1 MKKHQIMI
9 REINSIMKMLALLLV
24 AALLVGA
31 PLQADD
37 WTIDSAA
44 DWKQNIQSAEGAVV
58 ADGSVSPKAK
68 KALITTKIHTSDVKR
83 SAKSLVVNQS
93 AIWQNWNPIE
103 NLGPL
108 NLADAP

>member
-1 MKKHQIMI
+1 MI
-9 REINSIMKMLALLLV
+9 REINSTMKSLALLLV

-44 DWKQNIQSAEGAVV
+44 DWKQNIQSAEGAAV

-68 KALITTKIHTSDVKR
+68 TALITTKIHTSDVKR

-93 AIWQNWNPIE
+93 AIWQNWNPI
-103 NLGPL
+103 
-108 NLADAP
+108 